1 MISILR
7 QNPSAEALYRL
18 VPYLS
23 HGLYGFWAKTG
34 VAYVSH
40 FWQKACG
47 LNKVF
52 WKNGVAKN

>member
-1 MISILR
+1 MELGDRNDKHIT
-7 QNPSAEALYRL
+7 PKPFRL

-23 HGLYGFWAKTG
+23 HGLFMGFGPKTG

-47 LNKVF
+47 LNMVF
-52 WKNGVAKN
+52 GKT